1 MLFLKLNTL
10 IGFPGSILHSMSV
23 SDQLNDIYQR
33 LFDRYGPQHWWPAD
47 EPFEVIVGAILTQ
60 STAWVNVEKAIL
72 NLKKAGALDAVSLR
86 QIPVNELGGLI
97 RSSGYYNV
105 KARKLKAFVE
115 KLGNYDDSLE
125 KMFAPDIPQ
134 LRSELL
140 SIYGIGQETADSIIL
155 YAAGK
160 PIFVIDAY
168 THRIM
173 DRLGLNSDCGNY
185 AALQAFFMNNL
196 PPDVKL
202 FNEYHALLVRHG
214 KEVCKKSSSLCSGC
228 CLSGMCR

>member
-1 MLFLKLNTL
+1 
-10 IGFPGSILHSMSV
+10 MSA
-23 SDQLNDIYQR
+23 SNQLNDIYQS
-33 LFDRYGPQHWWPAD
+33 LFDRYGPQRWWPAD

-60 STAWVNVEKAIL
+60 STSWVNVEKAIV
-72 NLKKAGALDAVSLR
+72 NLKEAGVVSPVSLR
-86 QIPVNELGGLI
+86 QIPTEELAEII
-97 RSSGYYNV
+97 RPSGYYNV

-115 KLGNYDDSLE
+115 RLGDCGDALE

-155 YAAGK
+155 YAARK

-173 DRLGLNSDCGNY
+173 DRLGLNSDYGNY
-185 AALQAFFMNNL
+185 IVLQDLFMNNL
-196 PPDVKL
+196 PHNEKL
-202 FNEYHALLVRHG
+202 FNEYHALFVRHG
-214 KEVCKKSSSLCSGC
+214 KEVCQKSSPSCDGC
-228 CLSGMCR
+228 CLRNMCL

>member
-1 MLFLKLNTL
+1 
-10 IGFPGSILHSMSV
+10 MSA
-23 SDQLNDIYQR
+23 SNQLNDIYQS
-33 LFDRYGPQHWWPAD
+33 LFDRYGPQRWWPAD

-60 STAWVNVEKAIL
+60 STSWVNVEKAIV
-72 NLKKAGALDAVSLR
+72 NLKEAGVVSPVSLR
-86 QIPVNELGGLI
+86 QIPTEELAEII
-97 RSSGYYNV
+97 RPSGYYNV

-115 KLGNYDDSLE
+115 RLGDCGDALE

-155 YAAGK
+155 YAARK

-173 DRLGLNSDCGNY
+173 DRLGLNSDYGNY
-185 AALQAFFMNNL
+185 IVLQDLFMNNL
-196 PPDVKL
+196 PHNEKL
-202 FNEYHALLVRHG
+202 FNEYHALFVRHG
-214 KEVCKKSSSLCSGC
+214 KEVCQKSSPSCDSC
-228 CLSGMCR
+228 CLKNMCL